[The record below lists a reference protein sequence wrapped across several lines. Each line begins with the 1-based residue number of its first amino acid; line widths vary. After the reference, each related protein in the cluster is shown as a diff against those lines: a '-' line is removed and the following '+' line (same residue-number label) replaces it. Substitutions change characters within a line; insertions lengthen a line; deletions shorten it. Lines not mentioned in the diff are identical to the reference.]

1 MKLIG
6 ILAASAVVVL
16 AGCSSFPHP
25 GARQSE
31 AHATHHP
38 DETAP
43 KVDPATFDQQME
55 TMQEM
60 HRKMMAA
67 TTPAERAALKK
78 DHMQAMQGG
87 MAMMGRMGGGRPMMG
102 RGGAGMPMQCG
113 GTPLACGGPPTQKDM
128 VQRMDM
134 MEMMMQM
141 MLDREA
147 AMPPAAR

>member
-6 ILAASAVVVL
+6 ILAASAAVTL
-16 AGCSSFPHP
+16 AGCSSFPSA
-25 GARQSE
+25 GQSQAYE
-31 AHATHHP
+31 ANRP
-38 DETAP
+38 DETAS
-43 KVDPATFDQQME
+43 KVDPAAFEQQMA
-55 TMQEM
+55 TMREM

-67 TTPAERAALKK
+67 ATPAERAALRK

-102 RGGAGMPMQCG
+102 RGGAGMPMQCS
-113 GTPLACGGPPTQKDM
+113 GTPSACGGPPTQKDM
-128 VQRMDM
+128 AQRMDM

-147 AMPPAAR
+147 ATPPAAR

>member
-6 ILAASAVVVL
+6 TLAASAVVVL
-16 AGCSSFPHP
+16 AGCSAFPNA
-25 GARQSE
+25 GARQSG
-31 AHATHHP
+31 AHAAHHP
-38 DETAP
+38 GATAP
-43 KVDPATFDQQME
+43 KVDAATFDQQME
-55 TMQEM
+55 TMREM
-60 HRKMMAA
+60 HRKMAA
-67 TTPAERAALKK
+67 AATPAERAALMK

-87 MAMMGRMGGGRPMMG
+87 MAMMGRMSGRPMMA

-113 GTPLACGGPPTQKDM
+113 GTPSACGGPPTPKDM
-128 VQRMDM
+128 AQRMDM